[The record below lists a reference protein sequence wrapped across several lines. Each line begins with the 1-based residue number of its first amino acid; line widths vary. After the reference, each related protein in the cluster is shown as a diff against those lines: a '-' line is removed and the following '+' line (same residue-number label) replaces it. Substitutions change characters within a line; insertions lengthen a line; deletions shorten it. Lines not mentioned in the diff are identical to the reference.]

1 VCKEE
6 EIEPSLCVRTC
17 VRACVRVCVR
27 VSVSESVRRHRQIG
41 AGWQTDRAPG
51 AIHLSIY
58 LSIYLPTN
66 QNIYRK
72 IERERRRYG

>member
-1 VCKEE
+1 MGKEE

-17 VRACVRVCVR
+17 VRVCVCAC

-58 LSIYLPTN
+58 LSTYLPTY
-66 QNIYRK
+66 QSIYR
-72 IERERRRYG
+72 